1 MTRPL
6 LLLMTLLV
14 LWLEAGVVLLAL
26 TVLCPTLLTYTWR
39 SQLAMAVLLFY
50 SNARVVIKETL
61 R

>member
-26 TVLCPTLLTYTWR
+26 TVLCPILLTYTWR
-39 SQLAMAVLLFY
+39 AQLAMAVLLFY
-50 SNARVVIKETL
+50 ANARVVIKETL